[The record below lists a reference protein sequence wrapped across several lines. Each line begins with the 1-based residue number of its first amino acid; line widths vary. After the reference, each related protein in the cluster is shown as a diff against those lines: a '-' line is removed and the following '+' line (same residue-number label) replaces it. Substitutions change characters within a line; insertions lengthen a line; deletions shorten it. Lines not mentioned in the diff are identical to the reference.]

1 MALPQR
7 AGNYLRAIVRCK
19 VFVRASPIRYRE
31 PVQIDPPHPAEAIQM
46 YKFVLYMYFCLRP
59 ARAGQLDAEPA
70 LIV

>member
-19 VFVRASPIRYRE
+19 VFVRARPIRYRE
-31 PVQIDPPHPAEAIQM
+31 PAQIDPPHPAEAIQM
-46 YKFVLYMYFCLRP
+46 YKFVLYFCLRP

-70 LIV
+70 SIV